1 MTYCK
6 LYIGNQFS
14 VQLITRTRTRTE
26 FIFLANLISK
36 LCFCHIT
43 LNYPPAVTVPVA
55 PLASVVS
62 TLCWWQH
69 PPADWALPPPGWTGY
84 DTTERLLSAPPKTS
98 TGWKKG
104 TETNIIMCLV
114 ITQSIQVLETY
125 VTTHNRKSAL
135 ICPLTLPE
143 VGRAQ
148 SIQEVFTK
156 CCPDT
161 SHRLLQQSTNKR
173 SSLGTSNQGDTS
185 LWCGQNAV
193 TWTPAKSHIENSLLS
208 GTSFQSPRRFLG
220 SDSKHYTTLH
230 ANYIMTGKI

>member
-36 LCFCHIT
+36 LCFCLIT

-98 TGWKKG
+98 TGWKKRNRNKYYYVFG
-104 TETNIIMCLV
+104 HNSINTGFGNIC
-114 ITQSIQVLETY
+114 
-125 VTTHNRKSAL
+125 HN
-135 ICPLTLPE
+135 P
-143 VGRAQ
+143 Q
-148 SIQEVFTK
+148 QEV
-156 CCPDT
+156 
-161 SHRLLQQSTNKR
+161 ST
-173 SSLGTSNQGDTS
+173 
-185 LWCGQNAV
+185 
-193 TWTPAKSHIENSLLS
+193 HM
-208 GTSFQSPRRFLG
+208 SP
-220 SDSKHYTTLH
+220 HYTWSRQSSEHPGSLH
-230 ANYIMTGKI
+230 